1 MDKKIKIKVS
11 LEAYK
16 QLLDAINFD
25 NEYNCIRLEPS
36 EKKCCKSS
44 KVNLILDNKKPLDI
58 VEKIDDLTFSFDDNL
73 VKLFKEIIIVIS
85 NGDIY
90 VKAVKANKTTLEN
103 NINCSTCSGCSGC
116 SKKRIIN

>member
-16 QLLDAINFD
+16 QLLNALNFD

-44 KVNLILDNKKPLDI
+44 KVSLILDNIKPSDI
-58 VEKIDDLTFSFDDNL
+58 VEKIDDLTFSFDEKL
-73 VKLFKEIIIVIS
+73 LKLFKEIIIVIS
-85 NGDIY
+85 KGEVYI
-90 VKAVKANKTTLEN
+90 KAIETNYASLEKKNK
-103 NINCSTCSGCSGC
+103 CSSCSGCSGC
-116 SKKRIIN
+116 FNKKNS